1 MTAGTDDNEQV
12 AVRLAGVGD
21 ADRIAALC
29 QQLGYPASQ
38 EEVQRRLERIRQDEH
53 HAFYVAE
60 LWGGHVIGWAHA
72 YVCHLVETD
81 PYAEV
86 GGLIIDDGHR
96 RCGVGRLLMRHVERW
111 ARGQGCWTVRVR
123 SNVVRK
129 GAHVFYEKVGYS
141 CIKTQ
146 LVFCK
151 GLAFKEGR

>member
-1 MTAGTDDNEQV
+1 MTAGTGDSEQV
-12 AVRLAGVGD
+12 AVRLASVGD

-38 EEVQRRLERIRQDEH
+38 EEVQRRLEWIQQDEH

-60 LWGGHVIGWAHA
+60 LSGGHVIGWAHA

-86 GGLIIDDGHR
+86 GGLIVDDGHR
-96 RCGVGRLLMRHVERW
+96 QRGVGRLLMHHVERW
-111 ARGQGCWTVRVR
+111 ARGQRCRIVRVR

-129 GAHVFYEKVGYS
+129 DAHVFYKKVGYS

-146 LVFCK
+146 LVFYK
-151 GLAFKEGR
+151 GQSFREGR